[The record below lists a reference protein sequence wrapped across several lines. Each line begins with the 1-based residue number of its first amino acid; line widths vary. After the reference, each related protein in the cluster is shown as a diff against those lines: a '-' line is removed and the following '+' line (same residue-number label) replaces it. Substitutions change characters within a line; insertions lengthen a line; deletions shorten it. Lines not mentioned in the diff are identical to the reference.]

1 MLALLTDVDSQSL
14 NLEDVT
20 RKHRKFLRQALLRL
34 GVPYR
39 DLDDV
44 YQKLLVSISGTLHTY
59 NPETCQVTTWLYS
72 AALRH
77 TLAHRERE
85 RSFEERK
92 VAAAAEGRTFV
103 GEPPLGP
110 ETSLIFEEL
119 RRCLCDTLKGMSL
132 RGGPSSSIASSWT

>member
-110 ETSLIFEEL
+110 ETSLIFE
-119 RRCLCDTLKGMSL
+119 DFAA
-132 RGGPSSSIASSWT
+132 ASATR